1 MNKSAAFQRC
11 IYTAE
16 AQRTRN
22 GFFTRRPR
30 RLSGAFSHCRGAEHA
45 EKIFHSA
52 PSASLRCVCF
62 LPPGRRARGTDF
74 LLGVLGV
81 SAVHLHRRGAER
93 AERIFYSASSASQR
107 RIFLPQRRRARRKDF
122 SLCALGISAVRLFF
136 PPGRRARRKD
146 CLPCVLSVSA
156 AHFFTAEAQ
165 SARNGFF
172 TRRPRRLSG
181 AFTPQS
187 NCVACQGALV
197 CTAGSQGFC

>member
-62 LPPGRRARGTDF
+62 FHQGAERAERIVYPVFSASQRRIFLPQRRRARGTDF

-81 SAVHLHRRGAER
+81 SAVHLHRRVTVLLVKGRSYAQPDPR
-93 AERIFYSASSASQR
+93 AFADAILR
-107 RIFLPQRRRARRKDF
+107 R
-122 SLCALGISAVRLFF
+122 
-136 PPGRRARRKD
+136 
-146 CLPCVLSVSA
+146 
-156 AHFFTAEAQ
+156 E
-165 SARNGFF
+165 
-172 TRRPRRLSG
+172 
-181 AFTPQS
+181 
-187 NCVACQGALV
+187 
-197 CTAGSQGFC
+197 